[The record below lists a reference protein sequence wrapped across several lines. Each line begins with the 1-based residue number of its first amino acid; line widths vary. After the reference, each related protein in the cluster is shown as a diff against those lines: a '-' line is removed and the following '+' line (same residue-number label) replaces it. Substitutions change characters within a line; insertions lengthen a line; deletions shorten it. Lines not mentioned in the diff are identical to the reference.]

1 MALVHNAQQEKKV
14 AEILK
19 NIRTYKGEMGFALK
33 EWLLILNSKCEDFG
47 LPNHLR
53 SVVVNRAIDDQ
64 LTMWWKG
71 LPAARRDTY
80 EHQVESLMEQFC
92 PPHQYQL
99 NLRQYLD
106 ETKQK
111 RGERV
116 ANFVSCMGRVFDE
129 FSTPLTDRQKRE
141 IVEDKLLDDIK
152 KALEGRIFT
161 TMGGLVR
168 SAEAVEAKRERGSE
182 QKKFLC

>member
-1 MALVHNAQQEKKV
+1 MALNGQQEKKV
-14 AEILK
+14 ADILK

-33 EWLLILNSKCEDFG
+33 EWLLVLNSKCEDFG

-71 LPAARRDTY
+71 LPMAKRDTY
-80 EHQVESLMEQFC
+80 EHQVKSLMEQFC
-92 PPHQYQL
+92 PAHQYQQSL
-99 NLRQYLD
+99 KQYWD

-116 ANFVSCMGRVFDE
+116 SNFISRMERVFDE
-129 FSTPLTDRQKRE
+129 LSMPLTNQ
-141 IVEDKLLDDIK
+141 
-152 KALEGRIFT
+152 
-161 TMGGLVR
+161 
-168 SAEAVEAKRERGSE
+168 
-182 QKKFLC
+182 